1 MHSFKLHLKSKPSSP
16 YLKVHRDVMEK
27 YGPFFQPGSAFVLK
41 NVIVIATERNSYM
54 IVTLNNLVKLYKVK
68 CPLLVSKLG

>member
-1 MHSFKLHLKSKPSSP
+1 
-16 YLKVHRDVMEK
+16 MEK
-27 YGPFFQPGSAFVLK
+27 YGPFFQTGSAFVLK

-68 CPLLVSKLG
+68 YPFTNFLSCCLKGLNLTEQMHRVV

>member
-1 MHSFKLHLKSKPSSP
+1 
-16 YLKVHRDVMEK
+16 MEK

>member
-1 MHSFKLHLKSKPSSP
+1 
-16 YLKVHRDVMEK
+16 MEK
-27 YGPFFQPGSAFVLK
+27 YGPFFQPGSALVLK

-68 CPLLVSKLG
+68 RSFTTSTYVRYCTNILFN